1 MNDEDRGPVP
11 PPKGHIGPAFPTD
24 FSSGMS
30 LRDYF
35 AGQALVGL
43 CANTRLA
50 SLGKPMD
57 PTVTMGEFYAVAA
70 YEFAD
75 AMVKARGGD

>member
-1 MNDEDRGPVP
+1 
-11 PPKGHIGPAFPTD
+11 
-24 FSSGMS
+24 
-30 LRDYF
+30 
-35 AGQALVGL
+35 
-43 CANTRLA
+43 
-50 SLGKPMD
+50 MD